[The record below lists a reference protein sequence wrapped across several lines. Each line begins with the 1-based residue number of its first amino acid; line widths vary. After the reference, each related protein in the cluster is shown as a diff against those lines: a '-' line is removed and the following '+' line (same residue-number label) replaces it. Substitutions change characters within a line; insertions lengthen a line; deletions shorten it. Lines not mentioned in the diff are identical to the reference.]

1 MTEAGGPLPVTE
13 LAADL
18 GCSTRQL
25 QRDFA
30 EVLGITPRQFG
41 QAVRT
46 DRTRIALRSA
56 DSVLDAAFAAGYG
69 SVRGFYEEAAR
80 RLGMTPVGLPGRCP
94 EQVLLWSSRPTPVGD
109 VIAVATPR
117 GLAAV
122 RIGDERTSSTA
133 EIEAEFPHA
142 TLSATMRRWSDVMRA
157 LSALCRGQPA
167 PDLPVDVHGT
177 AFQARVWRALRE
189 IPAGETR
196 TYTDVAHGD
205 RPTDVACARS
215 RARAR
220 RTRSPSRFPATASCA
235 ATVSWPATAGGS
247 RSSGRCWPARAR
259 DGPPGQVLASRLPP
273 ARPHLGRL
281 VRTSS
286 SSAWSR

>member
-1 MTEAGGPLPVTE
+1 MTAAGGPLPVTD
-13 LAADL
+13 LAAAL
-18 GCSTRQL
+18 SCSTRQL

-46 DRTRIALRSA
+46 ERTRIALRSA

-80 RLGMTPVGLPGRCP
+80 RLGMTPSDYLAGAP
-94 EQVLLWSSRPTPVGD
+94 EQVLLWSVTRTPVGD

-122 RIGDERTSSTA
+122 RIGEEPSLIA
-133 EIEAEFPHA
+133 EIEAEFPNA
-142 TLSATMRRWSDVMRA
+142 TLRRDDAAMVDVMSALRA
-157 LSALCRGQPA
+157 LTAGGPA

-177 AFQARVWRALRE
+177 AFQARVWRALQA

-196 TYTDVAHGD
+196 TYSDVAAAIGS
-205 RPTDVACARS
+205 PTSVRAVARACATNKVALAIPCHRVLRTDGNLAGYRWGLAVKRS
-215 RARAR
+215 L
-220 RTRSPSRFPATASCA
+220 
-235 ATVSWPATAGGS
+235 
-247 RSSGRCWPARAR
+247 
-259 DGPPGQVLASRLPP
+259 LASE
-273 ARPHLGRL
+273 
-281 VRTSS
+281 
-286 SSAWSR
+286 SA